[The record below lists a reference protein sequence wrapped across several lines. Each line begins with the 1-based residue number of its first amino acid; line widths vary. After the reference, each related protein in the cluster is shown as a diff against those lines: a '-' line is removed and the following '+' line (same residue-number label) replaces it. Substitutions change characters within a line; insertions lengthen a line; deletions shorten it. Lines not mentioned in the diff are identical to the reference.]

1 VTVGASPSSIIAGE
15 IERYLRTGEAD
26 MMGNA
31 WPGDIMERGRR
42 QHADLRGAL
51 VEEVRRLAKGR
62 GGRTRRCPTTWASS
76 SRARR

>member
-1 VTVGASPSSIIAGE
+1 MTVGASPSSIVAGE

-26 MMGNA
+26 MMGDA

-51 VEEVRRLAKGR
+51 VDEVRRLAKGR
-62 GGRTRRCPTTWASS
+62 LHEPVPANVASS
-76 SRARR
+76 SHARR